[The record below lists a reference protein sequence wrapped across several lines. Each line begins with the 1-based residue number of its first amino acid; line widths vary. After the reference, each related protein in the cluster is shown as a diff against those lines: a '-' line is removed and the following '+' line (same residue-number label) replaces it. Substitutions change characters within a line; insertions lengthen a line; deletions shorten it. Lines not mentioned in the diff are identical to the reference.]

1 MVNISVRARA
11 AVIIAAPTERA
22 GTPQTSK
29 SQIEPGEKSR
39 FHKYLMFSVMNII
52 TGASLR
58 ITQSTMQDGKLVT
71 GRTESSSVMP
81 LIAGVFT
88 AFAARIDLK

>member
-1 MVNISVRARA
+1 
-11 AVIIAAPTERA
+11 
-22 GTPQTSK
+22 
-29 SQIEPGEKSR
+29 
-39 FHKYLMFSVMNII
+39 MFRVMNII

-58 ITQSTMQDGKLVT
+58 ITESTMQDAKLIT

>member
-1 MVNISVRARA
+1 
-11 AVIIAAPTERA
+11 
-22 GTPQTSK
+22 
-29 SQIEPGEKSR
+29 
-39 FHKYLMFSVMNII
+39 MNII